1 MRQHETWTGAANPG
15 DKTFGVGSVE
25 GSVFTVS
32 FTIKSNIW
40 KTESSMDLFQFQ
52 INFEDVRIWFHIFV
66 QRFLRDNFSP

>member
-32 FTIKSNIW
+32 FTIKSNKYLKSW
-40 KTESSMDLFQFQ
+40 KFNIIKYL
-52 INFEDVRIWFHIFV
+52 
-66 QRFLRDNFSP
+66 